1 MARSRSSFDFDLSNA
16 IAAATSLSP
25 EDKGKKKQPGVDPL
39 PSDLVS
45 FDPGAAAPAT
55 EASPAPLP
63 AGPPRGGQVAV
74 VGGAGAE
81 PQDGSLGDS
90 PRALPKLPDLSGITS
105 PVQRCE
111 RIVQW
116 IGEATGAT
124 DVFLADAA
132 GLPLAGAVTD
142 TEAKLAGSGLVAS
155 SIASLATAVP
165 GNLSSTFEMHIGE
178 GPCFQLIG
186 FQVGA
191 TLFFVGLNRTR
202 PLTPNQSLGI
212 RLACRHALGDTL
224 RTGGP

>member
-16 IAAATSLSP
+16 IAAATSLSG
-25 EDKGKKKQPGVDPL
+25 EEKGKKKQPAVDPL

-45 FDPGAAAPAT
+45 FDPAAGPIPAAAGG
-55 EASPAPLP
+55 SPPS
-63 AGPPRGGQVAV
+63 PPPPP
-74 VGGAGAE
+74 E
-81 PQDGSLGDS
+81 TDGSAGES

-116 IGEATGAT
+116 IGEVTGAT

-132 GLPLAGAVTD
+132 GLPLAGAVSD

-155 SIASLATAVP
+155 SIASLASAVP

-186 FQVGA
+186 FQVGP

>member
-1 MARSRSSFDFDLSNA
+1 MARSRSSFDLTNA
-16 IAAATSLSP
+16 IAAANAIAGD
-25 EDKGKKKQPGVDPL
+25 EKGKKKAPAVEPL
-39 PSDLVS
+39 PPDLVS
-45 FDPGAAAPAT
+45 FDPGATAPAT
-55 EASPAPLP
+55 EASPPPL
-63 AGPPRGGQVAV
+63 AEAPPRGGYA
-74 VGGAGAE
+74 AASTAHDAE
-81 PQDGSLGDS
+81 ANAGDS
-90 PRALPKLPDLSGITS
+90 PRNLPKLPDLSGITS

-111 RIVQW
+111 KIVQW

-132 GLPLAGAVTD
+132 GLPLAGAVSD

-155 SIASLATAVP
+155 SIASLASAVP
-165 GNLSSTFEMHIGE
+165 GNLGATFEMHIGE
-178 GPCFQLIG
+178 GPCFQLVG

-202 PLTPNQSLGI
+202 PLTPTQSHGI

>member
-1 MARSRSSFDFDLSNA
+1 MARSRSSFDLTNA
-16 IAAATSLSP
+16 IAAATSLSG
-25 EDKGKKKQPGVDPL
+25 EDKKKTPAVEPL
-39 PSDLVS
+39 PPDLVS
-45 FDPGAAAPAT
+45 FDPGTTAPAT
-55 EASPAPLP
+55 EASPPIQP
-63 AGPPRGGQVAV
+63 TPPRGGHI
-74 VGGAGAE
+74 GASAAHD
-81 PQDGSLGDS
+81 PDASAGDS
-90 PRALPKLPDLSGITS
+90 PRNLPKLPDLSGITS
-105 PVQRCE
+105 PVKRCE
-111 RIVQW
+111 KIVQW

-132 GLPLAGAVTD
+132 GLPLAGAVSD

-155 SIASLATAVP
+155 SIASLASAVP
-165 GNLSSTFEMHIGE
+165 GNLGSTFEMHIGE

-212 RLACRHALGDTL
+212 RLACRHALGDAL

>member
-1 MARSRSSFDFDLSNA
+1 MARSRSSFDLTNA
-16 IAAATSLSP
+16 IAAATSLSG
-25 EDKGKKKQPGVDPL
+25 EEKGKKKAPAVEPL
-39 PSDLVS
+39 PPDLVS

-63 AGPPRGGQVAV
+63 EALPRGGQVA
-74 VGGAGAE
+74 AAAD
-81 PQDGSLGDS
+81 PDAHAGDS
-90 PRALPKLPDLSGITS
+90 PRNLPKLPDLSGITS
-105 PVQRCE
+105 PVKRCE
-111 RIVQW
+111 KIVQW

-132 GLPLAGAVTD
+132 GLPLAGAVSD

-155 SIASLATAVP
+155 SIASLASAVP
-165 GNLSSTFEMHIGE
+165 GNLGATFEMHIGE

-212 RLACRHALGDTL
+212 RHACRHALGDAL

>member
-25 EDKGKKKQPGVDPL
+25 EDKGKKKQPGVEPL
-39 PSDLVS
+39 PADLVS

-55 EASPAPLP
+55 EASPAPHVP
-63 AGPPRGGQVAV
+63 TPPPRAGQA
-74 VGGAGAE
+74 AASLSDA
-81 PQDGSLGDS
+81 DGSSGES
-90 PRALPKLPDLSGITS
+90 PRPLPKLPDLSGITS

-132 GLPLAGAVTD
+132 GLPLAGAVSD

-155 SIASLATAVP
+155 SIASLASAVP

-186 FQVGA
+186 FQVGP
-191 TLFFVGLNRTR
+191 TLFFVGLNRAR